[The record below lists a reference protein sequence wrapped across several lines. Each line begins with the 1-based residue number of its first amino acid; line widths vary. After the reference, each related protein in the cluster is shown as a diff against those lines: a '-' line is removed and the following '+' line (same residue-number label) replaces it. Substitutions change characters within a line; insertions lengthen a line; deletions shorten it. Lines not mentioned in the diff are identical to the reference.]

1 MVRLFNVYYPVR
13 LVVLF
18 GGELLLISISFLM
31 AVLIGF
37 GPDTFLVLNYEF
49 GYYKILGITVLA
61 LLCLYY
67 FDLYDLQRMRSR
79 GETYSRLLIV
89 VGALALLLAGIG
101 YLLPDFMIGNS
112 VFLVGLIILTAML
125 FSWRMVYGWMV
136 GKPFLRERVYVLG
149 DGNRAARLVE
159 ALRNRVE
166 LGMDV
171 VGWSGELQYDAPTRE
186 SLGQRLI
193 ALREQGAVDRV
204 IVALSNR
211 RGTMPVSELLD
222 LRLHRV
228 RVEEATDLLEKMFGK
243 IEVDELHPSWLVFAE
258 GFRLS
263 PLYLVVRR
271 VISLASSLLLLLA
284 VLPLL
289 PVIALAIKLT
299 SPGAVLYRQKRVGR
313 NGVVFNCYKFRT
325 MREDAEADTG
335 PTWAGD
341 EDPRIT
347 PVGLWLR
354 RLRLDELPQLWN
366 VFRGD
371 MAFVGPRPERPE
383 FVEWLS
389 REIPYYNLR
398 HVVRPGITGW
408 AQVSYQY
415 GASLEEA
422 REKLKYDLYYIKNV
436 SVSLD
441 LYIIFLTVKIVL
453 FGRGAK

>member
-1 MVRLFNVYYPVR
+1 VVRLFNVYYPVR

-18 GGELLLISISFLM
+18 GGELLLISVSFLM

-49 GYYKILGITVLA
+49 GYYKIIGVTVLA

-67 FDLYDLQRMRSR
+67 FDLYDLQRLRSR

-89 VGALALLLAGIG
+89 VGALSLLLAGIG

-112 VFLVGLIILTAML
+112 VFLVGLLILTAML
-125 FSWRMVYGWMV
+125 FSWRALYGWMI

-159 ALRNRVE
+159 ALRSRVE

-171 VGWSGELQYDAPTRE
+171 VGWSGEIQNDAPTRE

-228 RVEEATDLLEKMFGK
+228 RVEEATDLLEKIFGK

-271 VISLASSLLLLLA
+271 VISLVSSLFLLLA

-289 PVIALAIKLT
+289 PLIALAIKLT
-299 SPGAVLYRQKRVGR
+299 SPGPVLYRQRRVGR

-325 MREDAEADTG
+325 MRQDAEADTG

-347 PVGLWLR
+347 TVGNWLR

-383 FVEWLS
+383 FVEWLI

-441 LYIIFLTVKIVL
+441 LYIIFLTIKIVL